1 MAASDVTLPTLQQLA
16 KSVDPGWSQILP
28 IVELLSQKHGLH
40 SVLPFKEANTGTGE
54 IASVRTGL
62 PTPTWRMFNRGVPAS
77 SSRRAQITFECGI
90 LKSLPEVDL
99 ELLKIAPNR
108 EQFLMQEYD
117 AHVEAIVSEFNSTAW
132 YGTAAAPEEFVGL
145 ASMYSDPTAS
155 NGRNVIDAGGSDGS
169 DNTSIWFLRVG
180 PNIYGAYPR
189 GSTAG
194 ISRSGI
200 SNPVWA
206 ENFGGTGLRAQV
218 VREELGM
225 AGTVVV
231 RDWRDGVRIGS
242 IDVSNLRAQVNDAN
256 LLFYGTAAKHRILSN
271 GTGGRVVALMNSSTA
286 EYLEHQM
293 NDKMVAG
300 GGVTV
305 KTVDGMDVTH
315 FCGFPIVID
324 DDILNTEAPV

>member
-1 MAASDVTLPTLQQLA
+1 MAASTVTLPTLAQLS
-16 KSVDPGWSQILP
+16 KSVDPGWTQILP

-40 SVLPFKEANTGTGE
+40 SVLPFREANTGTGE

-62 PTPTWRMFNRGVPAS
+62 PTPAWRMFNRGTPAS

-90 LKSLPEVDL
+90 LKSVPEVDN

-108 EQFLMQEYD
+108 EAFLMQEYD
-117 AHVEAIVSEFNSTAW
+117 AHLEGIISEFNSTAW

-145 ASMYSDPTAS
+145 ASMFSDPSAA
-155 NGRNVIDAGGSDGS
+155 NGRNVLDAGGTDST
-169 DNTSIWFLRVG
+169 DNTSIWFLRLG
-180 PNIYGAYPR
+180 PNVYGAYPR

-194 ISRSGI
+194 VSRSGL
-200 SNPVWA
+200 SSPVWA
-206 ENFGGTGLRAQV
+206 ENFGGTGLRALV

-231 RDWRDGVRIGS
+231 RDWRDVCRIGS
-242 IDVSNLRAQVNDAN
+242 IDVSALRAQTNDADLVN
-256 LLFYGTAAKHRILSN
+256 FGIAAKHRILSN
-271 GTGGRVVALMNSSTA
+271 GSGGRTVAMMNSGTA
-286 EYLEHQM
+286 EYLEKQLM
-293 NDKMVAG
+293 DRVITG

-305 KTVDGMDVTH
+305 KNVDGMDVTH